1 MTIWAW
7 VALGVALTLAGF
19 FWLFDRRGERLAWTL
34 GSLGLAVFPL
44 LLLIMTARRRRPT
57 PL

>member
-1 MTIWAW
+1 